1 MMQALGDTSAQNVVR
16 AHNRVVREALSAN
29 AGSEV
34 KHTGDGIMASFNRTS
49 DGVDA
54 AIQMQMETAQHNL
67 NNPELPLHLK
77 IGFNA
82 GEPIAED
89 NDLFGTVV
97 QLTAR
102 IVDKASP
109 DQIYIS
115 EIVRG
120 LCAGQNY
127 QIADRGGFEMK
138 GFASAVNIFEVV
150 WKNGEGEARDFAPSQ
165 ATTAETAPAEGAATA
180 ASAATEANPA
190 TPAATEAAPAT
201 PAAPEAGPNTE
212 PGPAEP
218 APKGTEDNTP
228 SSD

>member
-1 MMQALGDTSAQNVVR
+1 
-16 AHNRVVREALSAN
+16 
-29 AGSEV
+29 
-34 KHTGDGIMASFNRTS
+34 MA
-49 DGVDA
+49 A
-54 AIQMQMETAQHNL
+54 PPTA
-67 NNPELPLHLK
+67 
-77 IGFNA
+77 A
-82 GEPIAED
+82 GEPITED

-120 LCAGQNY
+120 LCAGKNY

-165 ATTAETAPAEGAATA
+165 AATVETAPAEGAATA
-180 ASAATEANPA
+180 ASAATEA
-190 TPAATEAAPAT
+190 APET
-201 PAAPEAGPNTE
+201 SAAPEAGPNTE
-212 PGPAEP
+212 SGPAEP

-228 SSD
+228 SPD